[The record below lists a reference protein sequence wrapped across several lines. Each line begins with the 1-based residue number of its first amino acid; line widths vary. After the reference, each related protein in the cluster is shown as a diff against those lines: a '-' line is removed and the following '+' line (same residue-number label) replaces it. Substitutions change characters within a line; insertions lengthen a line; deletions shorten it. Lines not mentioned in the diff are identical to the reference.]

1 MAEEMAAPASGAPPA
16 ATDHEFTSHQEGPA
30 PVPLNNASRR
40 STLSK
45 SYLDVNVRGT
55 TTPHSVNRH
64 SHMGDIALEN
74 YFVGPRDMDAHSK
87 LPYFLRLHGSVMP
100 RMILPLFL
108 VGGWATCITCIS
120 KFVKPLVVNPVLLT
134 ILGFVVGLALSFRSS
149 SAYERY
155 SDGRKSWATLSVQS
169 RNLARYIWVHISERP
184 ENSKDDLLSKV
195 TAINLILAFAV
206 SLKHKLRFEP
216 FAHYQDLASLIGHLD
231 TYAKGATKEHLDEGK
246 MTPWKRVGNYL
257 GMSMAQSNPR
267 KAIKRADKPLG
278 NLPLE
283 ILTYLSCYIEEAN
296 ANGTLKSPIVCGQ
309 IMTSLA
315 ALTDTQSSA
324 ERVLTT
330 PLPVGYNI
338 LISQIVLLYIY
349 LLPFQL
355 FNTLDWITIPG
366 TLAAAYIIIGLAA
379 IGNELENPFGNDVND
394 LPLDSYC
401 AELKR
406 ELDTL
411 TSVPAPKFG
420 DVVMGRGGG
429 ENLVLW
435 PLSQSGAADWRERS
449 EKDIRSALRA
459 KVMVNGR
466 EFRGLGSGKSMESST
481 RKRESGK

>member
-1 MAEEMAAPASGAPPA
+1 M
-16 ATDHEFTSHQEGPA
+16 
-30 PVPLNNASRR
+30 
-40 STLSK
+40 SK
-45 SYLDVNVRGT
+45 SYLDVHVRGT
-55 TTPHSVNRH
+55 TTPMH
-64 SHMGDIALEN
+64 SHHAHSYIGDIALET
-74 YFVGPRDMDAHSK
+74 YFVGPMDLDAHSK
-87 LPYFLRLHGSVMP
+87 LPYFLRMHGSVMP
-100 RMILPLFL
+100 RMIVPLL
-108 VGGWATCITCIS
+108 MVGAWATLITCIS
-120 KFVKPLVVNPVLLT
+120 KFVHPLIVNPVLLT

-169 RNLARYIWVHISERP
+169 RNLARYIWVHVSERP
-184 ENSKDDLLSKV
+184 ESSKDDLLSKI

-216 FAHYQDLASLIGHLD
+216 FAHYPDMASLIGHLD
-231 TYAKGATKEHLDEGK
+231 TYAKAATKEENKVEPK

-257 GMSMAQSNPR
+257 GMAVAQSNPR

-283 ILTYLSCYIEEAN
+283 ILTYLSCYVEEAS
-296 ANGTLKSPIVCGQ
+296 ANGTLKSPIIYGQ
-309 IMTSLA
+309 IMTALA

-330 PLPVGYNI
+330 PLPIGYNI

-349 LLPFQL
+349 MLPFQL
-355 FNTLDWITIPG
+355 YTTLGWIAIPG

-420 DVVMGRGGG
+420 DVVMGRTGS

-435 PLSQSGAADWRERS
+435 PLSMNGMRDWRERS
-449 EKDIRSALRA
+449 ESDIRSALRA
-459 KVMVNGR
+459 KVVVNMGV
-466 EFRGLGSGKSMESST
+466 GAKSSSSGSGSMDGQTLSA
-481 RKRESGK
+481 